1 MAKAIENQRCTAVH
15 IAKNVTLKIAKP
27 DREQLCQLN
36 LSELNFFVMRKVC
49 SSIMFCLAMVLLAN
63 AHGNPVGAKELVTDI
78 IIVRDAPP
86 STKPRVPEKEPL
98 SFYGYVAGPMNSLV
112 LSSNKTVDADV
123 CLENLTSGDHA
134 EHTISITTNPV
145 FIDMMGLGS
154 YHLTIS
160 LSAGDT
166 YSGYFDL

>member
-15 IAKNVTLKIAKP
+15 IAKNVTLKTAKTGQGTALP
-27 DREQLCQLN
+27 VKFVGTQ
-36 LSELNFFVMRKVC
+36 FFVMRKVC

-123 CLENLTSGDHA
+123 CLENLTSGNHA

-145 FIDMMGLGS
+145 FIDMMGSGS

-160 LSAGDT
+160 LSDGDT

>member
-1 MAKAIENQRCTAVH
+1 
-15 IAKNVTLKIAKP
+15 
-27 DREQLCQLN
+27 
-36 LSELNFFVMRKVC
+36 
-49 SSIMFCLAMVLLAN
+49 MFCLAMVLLAN

-123 CLENLTSGDHA
+123 CLENLTSGNHA

-145 FIDMMGLGS
+145 FIDMMGSGS

-160 LSAGDT
+160 ISDGDT